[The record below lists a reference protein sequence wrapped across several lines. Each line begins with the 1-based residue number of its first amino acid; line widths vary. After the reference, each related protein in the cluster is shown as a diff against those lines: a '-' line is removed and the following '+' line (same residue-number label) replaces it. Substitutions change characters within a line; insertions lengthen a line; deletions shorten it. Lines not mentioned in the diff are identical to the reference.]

1 MTLFKNRNNYP
12 VAFSGILT
20 GLFFLGSYLIVD
32 VSGIIWEGES
42 IMDLIINGPDEA
54 MYNRNMQGLGGLR
67 LGLLLFCGSIGVNY
81 IAIVVFYRQILLKE
95 KNLKSNLIVIFFG
108 IGMPYLALIAIWYL
122 QSNNY
127 RQYYQNK
134 QNLVVL
140 SNQNLISL
148 SEFNKKTEE
157 LNANYFGKIAN
168 HKETQ
173 EFNSMENIKN
183 KNHQKLKELRDSGI
197 LTEKEFED
205 KVKAL

>member
-1 MTLFKNRNNYP
+1 MKQKGKF
-12 VAFSGILT
+12 
-20 GLFFLGSYLIVD
+20 
-32 VSGIIWEGES
+32 
-42 IMDLIINGPDEA
+42 
-54 MYNRNMQGLGGLR
+54 
-67 LGLLLFCGSIGVNY
+67 
-81 IAIVVFYRQILLKE
+81 ILLKE